1 MVEENRS
8 VTLPELLVKKTRL
21 HWYVFTG
28 IFTFLMLAF
37 LLLAAL
43 AEDQP
48 IVQLGWIYW
57 RSALQSPAILVYIL
71 LLYPVL
77 NRVGNRAFESLL
89 PNLDMGKDKLEQLA
103 SRYYSPGRFGELA
116 SLLLGAVF
124 IIILSQP
131 WHQEFH
137 FIDVY
142 IYVIGILMFS
152 LLALLIYYAIHNTLY
167 MTRISRHIKIDI
179 FELDSLTPIA
189 RWSLSISLAFIGGIV
204 ISILFQNIENLR
216 QWQII
221 IIYVILVGTAVGV
234 FFMSM
239 WSTHAAIVRIKRNE
253 LDIVRHRFAT
263 ACRRLKQYSLDGAGE
278 PDHSLYYEVGAWG
291 LYEGQIR
298 SVKEWPLNAI
308 IIGRLVISAIA
319 PALVYVVKIVSGA
332 HSGF

>member
-1 MVEENRS
+1 MIEENHA

-28 IFTFLMLAF
+28 IFAFFLLAI

-43 AEDQP
+43 AEDKP
-48 IVQLGWIYW
+48 IFQLGWIFW
-57 RSALQSPAILVYIL
+57 RSALQSPAILIYIL
-71 LLYPVL
+71 ILYPVL

-89 PNLDMGKDKLEQLA
+89 PNLDMGKDELERLA
-103 SRYYSPGRFGELA
+103 SRYYSPGRFGELM

-124 IIILSQP
+124 IVLLSQP
-131 WHQEFH
+131 WNQEFH
-137 FIDVY
+137 FVDVY

-167 MTRISRHIKIDI
+167 MTRINRHIKIDI
-179 FELDSLTPIA
+179 FDIDSLTPIA

-204 ISILFQNIENLR
+204 ISILFQNIEDLR
-216 QWQII
+216 QWQVII
-221 IIYVILVGTAVGV
+221 VYVILVGTAVGV

-239 WSTHAAIVRIKRNE
+239 WSTHTAIVRIKRNE
-253 LDIVRHRFAT
+253 LDIVRQKLIA
-263 ACRRLKQYSLDGAGE
+263 ACRRLKQNSLDDVGE

-298 SVKEWPLNAI
+298 NVREWPLNAI
-308 IIGRLVISAIA
+308 IIGRLVVSAIA

-332 HSGF
+332 HPGF